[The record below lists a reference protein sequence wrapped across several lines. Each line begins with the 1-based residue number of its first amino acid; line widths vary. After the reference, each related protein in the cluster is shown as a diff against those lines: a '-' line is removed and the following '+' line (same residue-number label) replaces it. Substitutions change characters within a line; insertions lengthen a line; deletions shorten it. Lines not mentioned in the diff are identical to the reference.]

1 MAWDPWAGGSL
12 RGHRHVSTGA
22 GVQLQ
27 QDPGGTLRMN
37 GVGKRGRRHVRP
49 ALIGPSLRGGERERE
64 REGERER
71 ERE

>member
-1 MAWDPWAGGSL
+1 MHS
-12 RGHRHVSTGA
+12 HVSTGA

-27 QDPGGTLRMN
+27 QDPGGTLRVN